1 MSSFIFTTSLRV
13 WLGLPHPGLLGQP
26 ACVCGHSLDPVGTHI
41 LRCSHGSER
50 TATHDDL
57 RDVLAA
63 IAQDAGYHV
72 STEQTH
78 VLPAVGGIPDRRRA
92 DIVFSRAG
100 VQSLADV
107 VVADP
112 TGASMVSSAAHIS
125 GHAASH
131 AARFKEEAY
140 AIRHPGDLFY
150 PFAIEVFGALHPALD
165 RFLWSSAALCVER
178 RPYPP
183 VSVVTAF
190 LRQRVS
196 VALQRAQAFT
206 IQRRAEAVGFRA
218 SRHVPLLDPPLT
230 FSAELYEALQFRV
243 E

>member
-1 MSSFIFTTSLRV
+1 
-13 WLGLPHPGLLGQP
+13 
-26 ACVCGHSLDPVGTHI
+26 
-41 LRCSHGSER
+41 
-50 TATHDDL
+50 
-57 RDVLAA
+57 
-63 IAQDAGYHV
+63 
-72 STEQTH
+72 
-78 VLPAVGGIPDRRRA
+78 
-92 DIVFSRAG
+92 
-100 VQSLADV
+100 
-107 VVADP
+107 
-112 TGASMVSSAAHIS
+112 MVSLAAHIS

-131 AARFKEEAY
+131 AARLKEEAY

-150 PFAIEVFGALHPALD
+150 PFAIGVFGALHPALD
-165 RFLWSSAALCVER
+165 RFLRSSAALCVER

-183 VSVVTAF
+183 ILVVTTF

-206 IQRRAEAVGFRA
+206 IQRGAEAVGFRA

>member
-1 MSSFIFTTSLRV
+1 
-13 WLGLPHPGLLGQP
+13 
-26 ACVCGHSLDPVGTHI
+26 
-41 LRCSHGSER
+41 
-50 TATHDDL
+50 
-57 RDVLAA
+57 
-63 IAQDAGYHV
+63 
-72 STEQTH
+72 
-78 VLPAVGGIPDRRRA
+78 
-92 DIVFSRAG
+92 
-100 VQSLADV
+100 
-107 VVADP
+107 
-112 TGASMVSSAAHIS
+112 MVSSAAHIS

-131 AARFKEEAY
+131 ATRLKEEAY

-165 RFLWSSAALCVER
+165 RFFQSSAALCVER
-178 RPYPP
+178 QPYPP

-196 VALQRAQAFT
+196 VALERAQAFT

-230 FSAELYEALQFRV
+230 FSAELYEDLQFRV